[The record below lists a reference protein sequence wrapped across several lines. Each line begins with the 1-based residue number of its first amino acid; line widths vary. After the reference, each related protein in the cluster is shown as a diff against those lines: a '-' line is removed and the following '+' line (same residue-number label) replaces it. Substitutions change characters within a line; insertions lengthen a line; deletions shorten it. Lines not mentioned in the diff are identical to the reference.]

1 MKISVIV
8 PIFKVEKFIERCAE
22 SLFNQT
28 FDDFE
33 VIFVDDASPD
43 SSIKVLES
51 VIAKYPA
58 FHNRVKIMRHEKN
71 KGLPAARNS
80 GLKVATGDY
89 IYHLDSDDYIEQDML
104 EEMVNAAQYCDADIV
119 YCDFFLSTEYHE
131 RFISQPNVETTY
143 DALRYTLGGKLKY
156 NVWNKLVRRQLY
168 TINDISFPLGYS
180 MGEDMTM
187 IKLIACAKT
196 IVHVHKPLYHYIRY
210 NSNAL
215 SFDYGEKNLIS
226 LNHNVNDTVK
236 FINTLDIKDKEILTH
251 FFRLSVKYPFLIGGL
266 KKGYDQWQLMFP
278 ESNKYIFQNPYSDF
292 KSKFLQL
299 SAKNKLFYL
308 IKLYNL
314 LIYRILYPIIY
325 S

>member
-8 PIFKVEKFIERCAE
+8 PIFKVERFIERCAE

-28 FDDFE
+28 FEDFE

-51 VIAKYPA
+51 VIAKFPA
-58 FHNRVKIMRHEKN
+58 FHDRVRIIRHEKN
-71 KGLPAARNS
+71 KGLPAARNT
-80 GLKVATGDY
+80 GLKVATGEY
-89 IYHLDSDDYIEQDML
+89 IYHLDSDDYIEHDMF
-104 EEMVNAAQYCDADIV
+104 EEMINAAKSSDADIV
-119 YCDFFLSTEYHE
+119 YCDFFLSTQNHD
-131 RFISQPNVETTY
+131 RLMPQLNVNTTY

-156 NVWNKLVRRQLY
+156 NVWNKIVRRKIY
-168 TINDISFPLGYS
+168 TSHNILFPSGYS

-187 IKLIACAKT
+187 IKLLACAKT

-226 LNHNVNDTVK
+226 LRHNVNDTVK
-236 FINTLDIKDKEILTH
+236 FINTLDINNKELLSH
-251 FFRLSVKYPFLIGGL
+251 FFRLSIKYPFLIGGL

-278 ESNKYIFQNPYSDF
+278 ESNKYILKNPYSDF
-292 KSKFLQL
+292 KSKILQL
-299 SAKNKLFYL
+299 SAKYKLFYL

-314 LIYRILYPIIY
+314 LIYNFLYPIIY